1 MFDTKI
7 ALEQFNALSDVAR
20 KRLSSALDSIE
31 HGISPNTDAIHDL
44 SLSLSDLRSAY
55 EKAKG
60 AAIHCANADGVN
72 DADAAFCSY
81 IETIDENERRQL
93 IAALQPII
101 SLLERF
107 VRVKSDKDAFMGD
120 LIPIQSE
127 ASDLLDSLKNDPL
140 SLNQGESGLNNNV
153 VRPKQLFMEALHHED
168 MTDDRGI
175 ELSEELAGLF
185 PQRIIYGLIAGV
197 YYEPHNPNP
206 IKQPEPQAAVYQAKS
221 DPVLPVSEVKSE
233 ALSSIEEDGGCAE
246 KESAPLAPQRP
257 SLGKKKLGI
266 KKLQSD
272 VLNAGY
278 VARFTFSLLAS
289 WPGLTSGQIARIAS
303 SFYEWDTV
311 PEAVQT
317 IIDRLVKK
325 TYLESVAV
333 SDNTQYFL
341 TVPAAVLCSKETVYN
356 YKNACRKSPWLI
368 PMPESRISNGI
379 RNIDTAAERIKD
391 IKSRDIVEVLRSYDL
406 LIDYLCYVEDSN
418 SGVNKSKLLDSLF
431 GSTPS
436 AVLVYFNDQLINC
449 VLAPEGERLSL
460 EGNNVLSNV
469 APKENVDS
477 ANIDHWF
484 VLKDGLLEDAFAKLE
499 FADEE
504 DEDNTPLPSSS
515 ESLESDQGP
524 ADFAIDSEVV
534 ILNEVHE
541 CDRNNL
547 TSTDDSNE
555 AEGVAVDSGAQEAE
569 HENSDVSI
577 HPDITDEMD
586 SNQMAS
592 ILVKRKMPPSDDEAR
607 LFVGKLLNEQNRI
620 QSLVAAHYFLKAL
633 SLEGDRPWAQLA
645 SLQMAYGCD
654 SKIERHLYRGSELK
668 AAFPT
673 VTADTSA
680 LQLAAYCRAMVAPA
694 VAYDYELHATAET
707 FGKNFDELF
716 PQFVVLKPLFNELL
730 KIWDVSPERGLDS
743 QIVEMLGGEER
754 RDQAIA
760 ETESKARLLCAPPKV
775 KAMIKGIPEFLELS
789 FGDSSDLGSVLTIV
803 ANDDRESRPLIEDVL
818 AQFKVGSSDAEQD
831 KAISDF
837 IDSKWR
843 MAVNGKKNRGMNLE
857 YAARK
862 HLVSAIEDRIEVLK
876 EWNTLIGSS
885 FREGAL
891 EQLGNLKDRILVLT
905 DEVSVSGAAYNPVD
919 STVLDALF
927 TDIKRLLT
935 GNSSCTM
942 DYEQFLAT
950 GCISID
956 SGLPVLNM
964 DLSRVVYCE
973 PWRVLLEH
981 HLSPKLDSA
990 EAARQIADPSS
1001 RLFDNL
1007 GQLDNILNLCGAIEG
1022 VLPPS
1027 DLDRKNAH
1035 QSALDELDKYKD
1047 MLEMAYAYNKIDEQ
1061 QKERLLEIARLNMG
1075 FFFDLEDYANWKWF
1089 LKGLQKQV
1097 DDLSL
1102 SRKTDLDRRLS
1113 SCRRKIQGKK
1123 SSLLDKATVLF
1134 EEGNYAVVE
1143 EYLNRID
1150 AGKLDLDVTP
1160 ITESDVFSE
1169 FISDDVYKQLFDCC
1183 KKSNNRNDFAKF
1195 AKSYIN
1201 KNAPKSWDTD
1211 YKDSGYKENA
1221 LKMVGSWPK
1230 RGNKTGSSDCKDI
1243 ATFLR
1248 ALGLS
1253 VRQVERTSQGQAR
1266 YSASLR
1272 PASRGMTQYSHPI
1285 AAFGTKM
1292 PSKLDVLLLFG
1303 SLSPRDILSKVRAAG
1318 LTRMSLV
1325 FVDSPMRLED

>member
-175 ELSEELAGLF
+175 ELSEELAGLL

-654 SKIERHLYRGSELK
+654 SIIERHLYRGSELK

-831 KAISDF
+831 KAISDY

-950 GCISID
+950 GCI
-956 SGLPVLNM
+956 
-964 DLSRVVYCE
+964 
-973 PWRVLLEH
+973 
-981 HLSPKLDSA
+981 
-990 EAARQIADPSS
+990 
-1001 RLFDNL
+1001 
-1007 GQLDNILNLCGAIEG
+1007 
-1022 VLPPS
+1022 
-1027 DLDRKNAH
+1027 
-1035 QSALDELDKYKD
+1035 
-1047 MLEMAYAYNKIDEQ
+1047 
-1061 QKERLLEIARLNMG
+1061 
-1075 FFFDLEDYANWKWF
+1075 
-1089 LKGLQKQV
+1089 
-1097 DDLSL
+1097 
-1102 SRKTDLDRRLS
+1102 
-1113 SCRRKIQGKK
+1113 
-1123 SSLLDKATVLF
+1123 
-1134 EEGNYAVVE
+1134 
-1143 EYLNRID
+1143 
-1150 AGKLDLDVTP
+1150 
-1160 ITESDVFSE
+1160 
-1169 FISDDVYKQLFDCC
+1169 
-1183 KKSNNRNDFAKF
+1183 
-1195 AKSYIN
+1195 
-1201 KNAPKSWDTD
+1201 
-1211 YKDSGYKENA
+1211 
-1221 LKMVGSWPK
+1221 
-1230 RGNKTGSSDCKDI
+1230 
-1243 ATFLR
+1243 
-1248 ALGLS
+1248 
-1253 VRQVERTSQGQAR
+1253 
-1266 YSASLR
+1266 
-1272 PASRGMTQYSHPI
+1272 
-1285 AAFGTKM
+1285 
-1292 PSKLDVLLLFG
+1292 
-1303 SLSPRDILSKVRAAG
+1303 
-1318 LTRMSLV
+1318 
-1325 FVDSPMRLED
+1325 